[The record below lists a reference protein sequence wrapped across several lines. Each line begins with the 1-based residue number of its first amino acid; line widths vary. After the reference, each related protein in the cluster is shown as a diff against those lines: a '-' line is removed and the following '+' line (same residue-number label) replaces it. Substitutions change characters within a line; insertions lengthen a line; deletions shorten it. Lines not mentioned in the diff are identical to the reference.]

1 MRFSRSKLP
10 FRGWVDDVY
19 QKLTAKHNVPEDVSF
34 RRVTESLDPR
44 KVLDTAAHVMDVDVK
59 EFSRR
64 RRGSVLRGI
73 AASCLCKYAGQTQR
87 EAAATLGIGSC
98 AAVSMQMK
106 KLSSTLPKDR
116 KLRKLLMKIEEDLSR
131 MQGEA

>member
-1 MRFSRSKLP
+1 MMVALLLFLP
-10 FRGWVDDVY
+10 EWFRLNHVNGC
-19 QKLTAKHNVPEDVSF
+19 LPCM
-34 RRVTESLDPR
+34 
-44 KVLDTAAHVMDVDVK
+44 AAHVMGVDVK

-73 AASCLCKYAGQTQR
+73 AARCLCKYAGQTQR
-87 EAAATLGIGSC
+87 EAAATLGIGSG

-116 KLRKLLMKIEEDLSR
+116 KLRKLLMKVEEDLSR